1 MNGNTVNFTVSGTG
15 VTTYYTRAEA
25 THSTGGNAYAS
36 FTSYDAA
43 TTATVNKNSGVVST
57 ANATATAYFKA
68 VPNAGYEFEGW
79 TWANGSHGD
88 WVSTNLTDKYENYTY
103 NSESSSSPTVAG
115 FKAWFAPIFN
125 FSATA
130 NSSNSTLGTATA
142 SFGSS
147 AASTVSTKILGDAD
161 DTSKSTSVTFTAT
174 PAANCTFRGWFTSA
188 DCSGTPVSTAAS
200 YTETLN
206 NTTVG
211 STTPRI
217 LYAWFTTTQNLQ
229 WADADLD
236 LNLVNGT
243 TASSAASVTSGKTIT
258 YTSSNTNAITVDTD
272 GTVHAV
278 GLGTSI
284 VTASVTSDFTYDA
297 ESLTREFTVGEKKQ
311 ATFTPAWGE
320 ESSTDIKVGS
330 STTIALTNI
339 ATDATFTISANPTG
353 IISWSR
359 SGNTLTVH
367 GDVAGTTTLTLSQTG
382 STFLNGNTANYEI
395 TVSKY
400 ANTFAVA
407 AESKAMEVGDE
418 WTGVVT
424 NTGNNNTQVSY
435 STDGVATYDAENNT
449 IIANAEGSTTIT
461 FTQAATTDH
470 EAKTIKVNVTVT
482 KVNNTLAISLPTQA
496 AEVGGTI
503 ALAITGKNNTD
514 AIIGTITETKQ
525 SSSVNNGSNVIT
537 YANGV
542 ITACNAGTAKIT
554 FSQPATIKYT
564 GYTSD
569 TYTITVSKIHNT
581 ITITNLNGGT
591 ATNTTMKYNK
601 TASLTYSSTNSD
613 TSPTVTRVS
622 GTFTS
627 YSAGTITSGSTAGT
641 DIYEI
646 TQAETYK
653 YEAGFAQ
660 FTVRVNNTDE
670 GVAYVLYEEK
680 EYSHGTGSGVAH
692 TYQWSGPGETVYYRA
707 CRGSLV
713 TIYYNLYVEWSADN
727 QNWTECQNNTSLD
740 PDYKDE
746 FFSCSIP
753 ETARYLRFR
762 FPGGGTLVK
771 YIKDV
776 RITRKTYVEASSDKT
791 ALGEAYTDQTK
802 TATVTVN
809 YSSSNGGN
817 INISSSN
824 PHFVP
829 SISSISVPVNKTA
842 IDNSN
847 GNNTSYIC
855 GVDGTQTFTVT
866 YTPDPDNLG
875 EESADITIGDLFHSQ
890 KITLTA
896 SSRKYDTTISRG
908 SNTATATTV
917 GGTIN
922 NAFAFSGTT
931 TAQPSANSDDDFY
944 YSISHTQ
951 TSSVNNGEGV
961 ISYNPATNTITGL
974 NAGTARLTIYQKKT
988 LKYHATSQSFD
999 FTVTKLDNNLS
1010 IALSATELDVDGT
1023 ATVQLTNDDSKAAL
1037 TASYSGVEYTNES
1050 QNRDGGLL
1058 SFDAATKTLTAVNA
1072 GTATVTITQPE
1083 TYMYEAASKQFD
1095 VTVSKLTQT
1104 LTWDEPD
1111 LETTIM
1117 QGQTISDNTATS
1129 SVGLTPVTYSSN
1141 NTASITVNAA
1151 TGVLTAV
1158 ATGANV
1164 TITATQAGNYKY
1176 LPASI
1181 SRQFSV
1187 FSKMTP
1193 SFTPDDN
1200 FTGTAGRIAFLSTAT
1215 ITVTN
1220 VSSGEDFT
1228 ITNGNDAV
1236 INVVRDDE
1244 TITITGLQVGTTTLT
1259 LAQAGNDDYIAK
1271 TQTYT
1276 IEVYMPDDYL
1286 FMSPAVTPSH
1296 SAATYTKVTLSRTLP
1311 SGYSTIALPFSTSV
1325 AALTGRDSAED
1336 WVAQLQ
1342 TVTYNAEDGYTLY
1355 FKKVANG
1362 AIAANQPYILHLG
1375 AAVVNPTWTNISVES
1390 ATSQTIVASTGYGTG
1405 VGAAGTYSDWSM
1417 ASNFEVGMNMSG
1429 KYGVVNSLGALQRG
1443 SSTSTLNAFSA
1454 YITPP
1459 SGAAGVKVRSAFTD
1473 EFGLPTY
1480 INGLPDETT
1489 GFDNGCLYDLSGRKV
1504 SARTAPARGIYLNQ
1518 GRRILIK

>member
-1 MNGNTVNFTVSGTG
+1 MYSSSDTSVLNVDS
-15 VTTYYTRAEA
+15 
-25 THSTGGNAYAS
+25 STGLL
-36 FTSYDAA
+36 
-43 TTATVNKNSGVVST
+43 TAVS
-57 ANATATAYFKA
+57 
-68 VPNAGYEFEGW
+68 E
-79 TWANGSHGD
+79 
-88 WVSTNLTDKYENYTY
+88 
-103 NSESSSSPTVAG
+103 
-115 FKAWFAPIFN
+115 
-125 FSATA
+125 
-130 NSSNSTLGTATA
+130 GTATI
-142 SFGSS
+142 
-147 AASTVSTKILGDAD
+147 TVSQAGNYKYN
-161 DTSKSTSVTFTAT
+161 
-174 PAANCTFRGWFTSA
+174 AA
-188 DCSGTPVSTAAS
+188 
-200 YTETLN
+200 
-206 NTTVG
+206 
-211 STTPRI
+211 
-217 LYAWFTTTQNLQ
+217 
-229 WADADLD
+229 
-236 LNLVNGT
+236 
-243 TASSAASVTSGKTIT
+243 
-258 YTSSNTNAITVDTD
+258 
-272 GTVHAV
+272 
-278 GLGTSI
+278 TSI
-284 VTASVTSDFTYDA
+284 TRDFTIA
-297 ESLTREFTVGEKKQ
+297 EKLQ
-311 ATFTPAWGE
+311 ATFTPSWWEGE
-320 ESSTDIKVGS
+320 NKPTSTDIKVGS
-330 STTIALTNI
+330 STTIELTNI
-339 ATDATFTISANPTG
+339 ATDATFTISADPEG
-353 IISWSR
+353 IVSCSR
-359 SGNTLTVH
+359 EGNTLTVH
-367 GDVAGTTTLTLSQTG
+367 GDVAGTTELTLSQAG
-382 STFLNGNTANYEI
+382 STILNGNTAKYTI
-395 TVSKY
+395 TVSRY

-418 WTGVVT
+418 WTDVVT

-435 STDGVATYDAENNT
+435 SADGVATYDAEYNK
-449 IIANAEGSTTIT
+449 IIAQGEGSTTIT

-496 AEVGGTI
+496 TEVGGTI
-503 ALAITGKNNTD
+503 ALSITGKNNTD

-564 GYTSD
+564 GYESD

-776 RITRKTYVEASSDKT
+776 RVTRKTYVEASSDKT

-802 TATVTVN
+802 TATFTVN

-875 EESADITIGDLFHSQ
+875 EESADITIGDLFHTQ

-896 SSRKYDTTISRG
+896 SCRKYDTTISRG

-931 TAQPSANSDDDFY
+931 TAQPSSSSDDDFY

-999 FTVTKLDNNLS
+999 FTVTKLTNNLS
-1010 IALSATELDVDGT
+1010 IALSDTELDVDGT
-1023 ATVQLTNDDSKAAL
+1023 ATIQLTNDDSKAAL
-1037 TASYSGVEYTNES
+1037 TASYSGVEYTNEA

-1083 TYMYEAASKQFD
+1083 TYMYEAASEQFD

-1117 QGQTISDNTATS
+1117 QGQTVSDNTATS

-1141 NTASITVNAA
+1141 NTASIIVNAA

-1164 TITATQAGNYKY
+1164 TITASQAGNYKY

-1200 FTGTAGRIAFLSTAT
+1200 FTGTSGRIAFLSTAT

-1236 INVVRDDE
+1236 INVVRNDE
-1244 TITITGLQVGTTTLT
+1244 TITITGLQVGSTTLT

-1296 SAATYTKVTLSRTLP
+1296 SAETYTRVFLSRTFAA
-1311 SGYSTIALPFSTSV
+1311 GYYSIALPFSTTV
-1325 AALTGRDSAED
+1325 VALTGRAANAND
-1336 WVAQLQ
+1336 WVAQLE

-1355 FKKVANG
+1355 FNKVTSG
-1362 AIAANQPYILHLG
+1362 VIEANQPYILHLG
-1375 AAVVNPTWTNISVES
+1375 DAVSNPQWSDMEVAAAEA
-1390 ATSQTIVASTGYGTG
+1390 ATVTASKGYGSN
-1405 VGAAGTYSDWSM
+1405 VGAAGTFADWSM
-1417 ASNFEVGMNMSG
+1417 SSNFEAGMSMSG
-1429 KYGVVNSLGALQRG
+1429 KYGVVNSAGGLKRG
-1443 SSTSTLNAFSA
+1443 GSTSTLNAFSA

-1459 SGAAGVKVRSAFTD
+1459 AGSAGVKLQSAFAD
-1473 EFGLPTY
+1473 EYGNITIVQGVPSDDDAY
-1480 INGLPDETT
+1480 SNED
-1489 GFDNGCLYDLSGRKV
+1489 LYDLSGRRLDNQQNL
-1504 SARTAPARGIYLNQ
+1504 SRGIYIRN
-1518 GRRILIK
+1518 GHKVLIRK